1 MVFVLF
7 CGLVFVPHAPHF
19 FGVFLAKS
27 QRAQGGVLNLDTWD
41 SFDF

>member
-1 MVFVLF
+1 MLF
-7 CGLVFVPHAPHF
+7 LVWLFAPHV